1 MIKSVK
7 RDIIIQ
13 EAWRKLVLPQD
24 VYVAVTTG
32 TIYYI
37 DFTRCTELK
46 LLLPL
51 EIHPQKTKKQV
62 LETTIKISYI
72 NE

>member
-37 DFTRCTELK
+37 DFTRCMELK
-46 LLLPL
+46 LFLPL
-51 EIHPQKTKKQV
+51 EFHPQKTK
-62 LETTIKISYI
+62 IKYWRPTL
-72 NE
+72 N

>member
-32 TIYYI
+32 TIYHI

-46 LLLPL
+46 LFLPL
-51 EIHPQKTKKQV
+51 DQV
-62 LETTIKISYI
+62 RRSCLSSLMD
-72 NE
+72 

>member
-46 LLLPL
+46 LFLKHFIYL
-51 EIHPQKTKKQV
+51 QV
-62 LETTIKISYI
+62 TSTRVLYNQT
-72 NE
+72 